1 MPSFNHREVA
11 RMVAADL
18 LDIEAVFL
26 RPDEPFTWA
35 SGIRSPIYCDN
46 RLILSHPQ
54 VRTRV
59 ERGLADLVEAAYPE
73 TEMLM
78 GTATAGIAHA
88 ALAADLLELPM
99 GYVRGGS
106 KGHGRGNQIEGGFT
120 PGQHVVVIEDLI
132 STGGSSLDVVTTLR
146 EAGCEVIGLIAIF
159 TYGMARSI
167 ERFKEAAVSVV
178 TLTNY
183 DELLK
188 VAVDTNYIDAS
199 AVTKLKQFMADPQ
212 SSDWMNA

>member
-11 RMVAADL
+11 RQVAADL

-88 ALAADLLELPM
+88 APNTDL
-99 GYVRGGS
+99 
-106 KGHGRGNQIEGGFT
+106 GHGLTARYSFSSKPNQDGY
-120 PGQHVVVIEDLI
+120 PDYYVKM
-132 STGGSSLDVVTTLR
+132 STYATIL
-146 EAGCEVIGLIAIF
+146 AGP
-159 TYGMARSI
+159 
-167 ERFKEAAVSVV
+167 AAV
-178 TLTNY
+178 L
-183 DELLK
+183 EPG
-188 VAVDTNYIDAS
+188 IS
-199 AVTKLKQFMADPQ
+199 ARVME
-212 SSDWMNA
+212 